1 MTPREYMAREAA
13 EGRTVPVLVRHEDGR
28 ELQTQ
33 AYCKY
38 DALLQAA
45 GEFGVVPVAEELKK
59 MSVFVKMPP
68 A

>member
-13 EGRTVPVLVRHEDGR
+13 EGRTVTVLVRHEDGR
-28 ELQTQ
+28 EFQTE
-33 AYCKY
+33 AYCKL

-45 GEFGVVPVAEELKK
+45 GEFGVVPVAEELERIR
-59 MSVFVKMPP
+59 VFVKMPP

>member
-1 MTPREYMAREAA
+1 MTPKEYMAREAA
-13 EGRTVPVLVRHEDGR
+13 EGRTVTVLVRHEDGR
-28 ELQTQ
+28 EFQTE

-45 GEFGVVPVAEELKK
+45 AEFNVIPVAEELKR
-59 MSVFVKMPP
+59 MSVLVKMPP

>member
-1 MTPREYMAREAA
+1 MTPKEYMAREAA

-28 ELQTQ
+28 EFRTE
-33 AYCKY
+33 AYCKL

-45 GEFGVVPVAEELKK
+45 GEFNVVPVDEELKR
-59 MSVFVKMPP
+59 MTVFVKMPP